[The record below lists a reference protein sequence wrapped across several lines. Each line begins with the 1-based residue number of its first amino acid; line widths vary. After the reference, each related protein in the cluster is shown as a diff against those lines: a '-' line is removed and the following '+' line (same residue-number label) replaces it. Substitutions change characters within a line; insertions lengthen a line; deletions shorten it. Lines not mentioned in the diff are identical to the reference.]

1 MPAQAPVIAAR
12 VLSSRTAR
20 RWLSCGC
27 TAAAAAVAAPL
38 FLMFAAMSGALSS
51 LPGVGAAGSQVDG
64 AAPGA
69 GVLVGGAQ
77 PLPPGRFAVSQGF
90 GCTRVGVEATPPPQ
104 YTCPP
109 DAAHGAFTRFHTGI
123 DLAAASGVPV
133 LAVISGTAAVS
144 YDTTGLGTHVI
155 LTGPS
160 GAAPRVAYVY
170 GHLSGTAVL
179 DGEAVD
185 AGEVIGYVG
194 STGNSTGSHLHFEV
208 DVGGVPVNPCSLFPS
223 GYLVPPGV
231 GAVAC
236 LAWAM

>member
-1 MPAQAPVIAAR
+1 MPAPAPIIASR
-12 VLSSRTAR
+12 VLSSRTGR

-69 GVLVGGAQ
+69 GVPVAGAQ
-77 PLPPGRFAVSQGF
+77 PLPAGRFTVSQGF
-90 GCTRVGVEATPPPQ
+90 GCTRVGVEAPPPPP

-109 DAAHGAFTRFHTGI
+109 DAAHGAYTRFHTGI

-133 LAVISGTAAVS
+133 RAVVAGTATVS
-144 YDTTGLGTHVI
+144 YDTAGLGIHVI
-155 LTGPS
+155 VTAPA
-160 GAAPRVAYVY
+160 GAAYVF

-208 DVGGVPVNPCSLFPS
+208 DVGGVPVNPCSLFPP
-223 GYLVPPGV
+223 GYLVPAGV
-231 GAVAC
+231 SAVGC